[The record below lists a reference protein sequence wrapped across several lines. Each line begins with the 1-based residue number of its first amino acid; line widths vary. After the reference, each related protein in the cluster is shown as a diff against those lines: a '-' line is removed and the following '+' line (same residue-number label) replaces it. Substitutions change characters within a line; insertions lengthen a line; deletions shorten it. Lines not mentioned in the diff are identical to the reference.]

1 MLKQKEAVMEKKYEQ
16 MLQTNIK
23 EHDQKITANLTKLMD
38 QKLAQELSKK
48 DQENEAT
55 VKQA

>member
-23 EHDQKITANLTKLMD
+23 EHDQKITANLTKQMD
-38 QKLAQELSKK
+38 
-48 DQENEAT
+48 
-55 VKQA
+55 